1 MRVERL
7 EPRKGRQQ
15 RWRQRGAKG
24 SRAGWLWQR
33 WHGDQSG
40 AAAIEFG
47 MVALPFVLLLFGIL
61 SVCLYF
67 FTTFTLENAVWHAA
81 RAIRT
86 GQVQQSQG
94 DYSTATTNEDR
105 KQLFKKAMCP
115 GAELLRLPGQSRRHR
130 AKQRQFRQHQRTQGA
145 TNSVM
150 AEEAS
155 AAFNAGN
162 ASSVVLVT
170 VCYPWD
176 FGGQLPFIHLGNLKN
191 GALLMQASVS
201 FRTEPYN

>member
-1 MRVERL
+1 MA
-7 EPRKGRQQ
+7 PTAAKGRCRRAIELLR
-15 RWRQRGAKG
+15 RWQA
-24 SRAGWLWQR
+24 A
-33 WHGDQSG
+33 QSG
-40 AAAIEFG
+40 ATAIEFG

-67 FTTFTLENAVWHAA
+67 FTTFTLENAVWQAA

-94 DYSTATTNEDR
+94 DYTAATTNDDR
-105 KQLFKKAMCP
+105 KKLFKKAMCAKAP
-115 GAELLRLPGQSRRHR
+115 SFFNCLGKAVVIVQSN
-130 AKQRQFRQHQRTQGA
+130 ANFGSIVEPKCA
-145 TNSVM
+145 TNGVM
-150 AEEAS
+150 AEEAT
-155 AAFNAGN
+155 AAFDPGN

-176 FGGQLPFIHLGNLKN
+176 FGGKLPFIRLGNLQN
-191 GALLMQASVS
+191 GALLMQASVT

>member
-1 MRVERL
+1 MAPAGGKGNRAVRL
-7 EPRKGRQQ
+7 LR
-15 RWRQRGAKG
+15 RWQGE
-24 SRAGWLWQR
+24 
-33 WHGDQSG
+33 QSG
-40 AAAIEFG
+40 ATAIEFG

-94 DYSTATTNEDR
+94 DYAAATTNEDR
-105 KQLFKKAMCP
+105 KKLFKKAMCTRAP
-115 GAELLRLPGQSRRHR
+115 SFFDCLGKAVVIVQSN
-130 AKQRQFRQHQRTQGA
+130 ANFGNITEPKCA
-145 TNSVM
+145 TNGVIT
-150 AEEAS
+150 EEAT
-155 AAFNAGN
+155 AAFDAGN

-176 FGGQLPFIHLGNLKN
+176 FGGKLPFIHLGNLKN
-191 GALLMQASVS
+191 GALLMQASVA

>member
-1 MRVERL
+1 MA
-7 EPRKGRQQ
+7 PT
-15 RWRQRGAKG
+15 GAKG
-24 SRAGWLWQR
+24 SRAGRLWRR
-33 WHGDQSG
+33 WQGDQSG
-40 AAAIEFG
+40 ATAIEFG

-105 KQLFKKAMCP
+105 KKLFKKAMCARAP
-115 GAELLRLPGQSRRHR
+115 SFFDCLGKAVVIVQSN
-130 AKQRQFRQHQRTQGA
+130 ANFGNISEPKCA
-145 TNSVM
+145 TNGVM
-150 AEEAS
+150 AEDAS

-176 FGGQLPFIHLGNLKN
+176 FGGKLPFIHLGNLKN